1 MYYTC
6 IIWYILWIILRIYIY
21 ICVEIY
27 GIAFITFSLAT
38 TPAQPSPPGGRTRG
52 DMQEAPAAT
61 ELDPW
66 VRSTETNSPAQRL
79 STRYA
84 ETMEDIWKKKMMM
97 MTTTMMMMNDDE
109 LDNVPEKEMFEDSLL
124 PDITR
129 RSCTSSDESETF
141 RGGITLRM
149 ANSPTFQPI
158 GSMYAIYGNIYHQ
171 YTPVMLAYN
180 YTSTTD
186 AMGYGK
192 HIKTVDH
199 FPRETTACRSLITVT
214 LYTGGLEDGN
224 ISNCLLA
231 VIV

>member
-1 MYYTC
+1 MVYT
-6 IIWYILWIILRIYIY
+6 IKIWLVYTYKNGKFGNR
-21 ICVEIY
+21 
-27 GIAFITFSLAT
+27 SLAI
-38 TPAQPSPPGGRTRG
+38 SP
-52 DMQEAPAAT
+52 
-61 ELDPW
+61 
-66 VRSTETNSPAQRL
+66 
-79 STRYA
+79 
-84 ETMEDIWKKKMMM
+84 
-97 MTTTMMMMNDDE
+97 
-109 LDNVPEKEMFEDSLL
+109 
-124 PDITR
+124 
-129 RSCTSSDESETF
+129 
-141 RGGITLRM
+141 ITLRM